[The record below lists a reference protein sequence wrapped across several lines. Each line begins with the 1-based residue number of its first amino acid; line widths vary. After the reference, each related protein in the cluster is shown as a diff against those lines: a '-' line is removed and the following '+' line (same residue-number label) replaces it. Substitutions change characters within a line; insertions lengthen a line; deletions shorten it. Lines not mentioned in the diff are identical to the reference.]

1 MNIQDVLDSIKAQ
14 SLETIKTE
22 FKDLLTTAQKDKSEF
37 IRTSAAQVAQALIYV
52 AEGKLTANDVATLL
66 RKQKKIA
73 QIEANNAQIQLLS
86 KIQKIIYRLLDIAID
101 VLLKAI

>member
-52 AEGKLTANDVATLL
+52 AEGKLTASDVATLL